1 MYFTPAQLISMA
13 LGILSIAATVGL
25 DLRLLRTSGLGFTVL
40 EGIYYIVALAA
51 LVIGW
56 YFNFQYIDQYGANAS
71 WTNWT
76 EQLFVNPAAASG
88 GQDLLFANV
97 VLFPLWTIIDGR
109 RIGLR
114 AAWLYFPMS
123 VFTSYA
129 FAVALYLA
137 LRERQVRWNA
147 LQGKA
152 TI

>member
-1 MYFTPAQLISMA
+1 MA